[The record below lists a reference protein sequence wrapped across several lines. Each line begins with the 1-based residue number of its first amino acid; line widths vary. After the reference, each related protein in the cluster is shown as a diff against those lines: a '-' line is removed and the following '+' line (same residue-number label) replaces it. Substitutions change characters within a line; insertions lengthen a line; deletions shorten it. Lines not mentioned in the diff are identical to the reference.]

1 MSLTQQDV
9 IDILKTGTYPYT
21 LHYFKQ
27 EQKFPIYPSVEV
39 RRVSTPSN
47 TTDVQKLQID
57 TTFEI
62 KLLLKYTRDPDFEE
76 ADRLVTEQEIID
88 VLEDADIPPPGKIFF
103 EQKNWNTQTIDTA
116 IFGSHS
122 VLRFIYREIQ
132 STTGEGIIGAF
143 SDLELDTPSD
153 FLSSPLE
160 LQVLEFSDSGGA
172 TVHRHHQDSGES
184 GYDPHELIEG
194 EFSITYEETND
205 TSADIKQLTDAR
217 EEVRSQLTR
226 GTVTENVTLLLGTTT
241 KRGSYGEVARATTQF
256 FITGTWT

>member
-1 MSLTQQDV
+1 MSLTQQDI
-9 IDILKTGTYPYT
+9 IDILKQGTYPYQ
-21 LHYFKQ
+21 LHFFKQ

-88 VLEDADIPPPGKIFF
+88 LLEDADIPPPGKIFF

-122 VLRFIYREIQ
+122 ILRFIYREIQ

-143 SDLELDTPSD
+143 SEIVLDAIPDTLSD
-153 FLSSPLE
+153 PLT

-172 TVHRHHQDSGES
+172 TVHKHHQDSGES

-194 EFSITYEETND
+194 EFSITYEETTDNSD
-205 TSADIKQLTDAR
+205 DIKTLTDNR
-217 EEVRSQLTR
+217 EEVRSVLTR
-226 GTVTENVTLLLGTTT
+226 GSESENVLLLLGTTT
-241 KRGSYGEVARATTQF
+241 KRGSYGEVSRATTQF